1 MDAILDPKF
10 VQPTILHS
18 IDPRKASISHE
29 LVIIP
34 KSASNSSDMS
44 HQKVPITFTYKKD
57 EVDPPIY
64 VAGSF
69 SDPPWQPQEMDVAID
84 QHGGRLFTKQVMV
97 DDGTEIYY
105 KFRIGQ
111 GDWWALDETA
121 DTATDEWGNTNNIL
135 RVSINGVQDDA
146 SKEAKKPSVGELDG
160 SPINGGT
167 QTLDIAQVA
176 AEVADSARSLDPET
190 PEPEIS
196 DAEAGSIG
204 VRRMSSTP
212 IAQVSETAIEVA
224 NVAATLDAD
233 ESAVD
238 DDDGAETNICPMF
251 THESIGPASHK
262 EDVSDHA
269 VDEDVRE
276 NKSHSE
282 SGNPAKEIENLDF
295 DDPQLEEFPS
305 DNKES
310 ILAAVRRISTSID
323 ADRTVV
329 DGIPQAPM
337 VTILQNHKNV
347 ESLDKSSEPSG
358 LSDSL
363 SDNSQDLHPD
373 DIVRQA
379 HSGPKEPSTTS
390 LGSISE
396 DDEAHNE
403 NATDETQDA
412 TAPFIQHPGPSWRS
426 PTPDRAASDDDKD
439 EGIAMRVD
447 SKKRAEESQLA
458 SPHLPSPPASDSN
471 LEEAIIL
478 DPEESALEV
487 LAVDVTPE
495 EDTAAS
501 VAYDNNLPVTDND
514 FAKPSPSIA
523 TRNTPERH
531 ISDISNAEST
541 RETEAK
547 TTSLGTTSPPGL
559 RKRIIE
565 RPATPPSMHHS
576 ENHHKYPAWLEACL
590 RIVFVKWIGGLAS
603 WLHGRRNRALMAA
616 GTAAIVVGVGLLW
629 QNPVRL

>member
-1 MDAILDPKF
+1 MDAILDPKL
-10 VQPTILHS
+10 VEPTILHS
-18 IDPRKASISHE
+18 VDPRKASISHE
-29 LVIIP
+29 LVIIH
-34 KSASNSSDMS
+34 KLASNSSDMS
-44 HQKVPITFTYKKD
+44 PQKVPITFTYKKD
-57 EVDPPIY
+57 DTDPPIY

-84 QHGGRLFTKQVMV
+84 QLGGRLFTKQVMV
-97 DDGTEIYY
+97 DDGTEIHY

-121 DTATDEWGNTNNIL
+121 DTVTDEWGNTNNVL
-135 RVSINGVQDDA
+135 RVSINGVEDKA
-146 SKEAKKPSVGELDG
+146 SEEANSSSVGELDG

-167 QTLDIAQVA
+167 QTPDIAQAA

-196 DAEAGSIG
+196 DAEAGRIG
-204 VRRMSSTP
+204 TRRMSSTP
-212 IAQVSETAIEVA
+212 IAEVSETAIEVA
-224 NVAATLDAD
+224 SVAATLDAD
-233 ESAVD
+233 ESTLD
-238 DDDGAETNICPMF
+238 DDDGAETDLCPMF
-251 THESIGPASHK
+251 THESMGPASHK
-262 EDVSDHA
+262 GDTSD
-269 VDEDVRE
+269 DEDKDRE

-282 SGNPAKEIENLDF
+282 FGNPAIEVEDLDF
-295 DDPQLEEFPS
+295 DDPQLEAFPS
-305 DNKES
+305 DNRES
-310 ILAAVRRISTSID
+310 IIAAVRRISTSID

-329 DGIPQAPM
+329 DGTPHAPII
-337 VTILQNHKNV
+337 TILQDRKSM
-347 ESLDKSSEPSG
+347 ESLNKSSESLG

-363 SDNSQDLHPD
+363 SDNSQDLRPD
-373 DIVRQA
+373 DSVRRSR
-379 HSGPKEPSTTS
+379 SGPKGPSTTS

-412 TAPFIQHPGPSWRS
+412 TAPFVQHPGPSWRS
-426 PTPDRAASDDDKD
+426 PTPDRVASDDDND

-471 LEEAIIL
+471 LEEALIP
-478 DPEESALEV
+478 DPEDLVAEV
-487 LAVDVTPE
+487 SKDPAPE
-495 EDTAAS
+495 ENAVTS
-501 VAYDNNLPVTDND
+501 VANDNTPLVTEND
-514 FAKPSPSIA
+514 FSKPSPSIF
-523 TRNTPERH
+523 TSDTPRRH
-531 ISDISNAEST
+531 LSDSPNPEST
-541 RETEAK
+541 REAEAK
-547 TTSLGTTSPPGL
+547 STSLGTTSPPGL

-565 RPATPPSMHHS
+565 RPATPPSMHHF
-576 ENHHKYPAWLEACL
+576 ENRNKYPAWLEACL